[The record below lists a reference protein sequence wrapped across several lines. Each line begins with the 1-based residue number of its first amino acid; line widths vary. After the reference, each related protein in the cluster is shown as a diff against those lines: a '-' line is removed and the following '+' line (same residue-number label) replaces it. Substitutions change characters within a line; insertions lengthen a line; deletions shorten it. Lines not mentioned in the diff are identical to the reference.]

1 MDAQLKAQF
10 DALEQQKA
18 ALREAYTRQTDIAA
32 ETRDRQLALSGST
45 KEEQLAFARDVLD
58 RQVATYDPY
67 NKAGLAGQNR
77 LLEYLGIG
85 GDKATADYGK
95 FATAEFTP
103 EAFAAGQDPGYGFRV
118 KEGLKAIDAN
128 AAARG
133 GLISGAALKAAG
145 RYGQDMA
152 SQEYQNAFNRYQIS
166 RAGTLSPYQ
175 SLQGTGFN
183 AATGIS
189 NALGNYSTAGANAI
203 SNYGTQ
209 GLGAIGGYGAAA
221 GGAAGG
227 YGTNLSNVSG
237 AYGGNVS
244 NIYGA
249 IGSQEQQAYGNY
261 INNLTGAL
269 TGTGTAQAGF
279 LTDAANARAS
289 GYVGG
294 ANAITGGISNLSNM
308 YYQNQLLKSLED
320 KRTLPGYPTSSY
332 EGSNPYGY
340 GSGTPGGSPNF

>member
-1 MDAQLKAQF
+1 MSEGIKAV
-10 DALEQQKA
+10 
-18 ALREAYTRQTDIAA
+18 
-32 ETRDRQLALSGST
+32 DRQ
-45 KEEQLAFARDVLD
+45 
-58 RQVATYDPY
+58 
-67 NKAGLAGQNR
+67 
-77 LLEYLGIG
+77 
-85 GDKATADYGK
+85 
-95 FATAEFTP
+95 
-103 EAFAAGQDPGYGFRV
+103 
-118 KEGLKAIDAN
+118 

-133 GLISGAALKAAG
+133 GLISGGALKASQ
-145 RYGQDMA
+145 RFGQDMA

-189 NALGNYSTAGANAI
+189 NALGNYGAVGSNAI
-203 SNYGTQ
+203 GASGTQ
-209 GLGAIGGYGAAA
+209 GLGAIGGYGTAA

-244 NIYGA
+244 NIYGT

-269 TGTGTAQAGF
+269 TGSGAAQANY
-279 LTDAANARAS
+279 LTEAANARAS

-308 YYQNQLLKSLED
+308 YYQNQLLNMLG
-320 KRTLPGYPTSSY
+320 KRGSDATL
-332 EGSNPYGY
+332 
-340 GSGTPGGSPNF
+340 GGAP